1 MTKTAGSYAKRHRL
15 HRKDC
20 PPRPSAHIQ
29 PSWCEGGHRLENP
42 PAFAKGYIY
51 NRWKESG
58 KINAGTVKK
67 T

>member
-1 MTKTAGSYAKRHRL
+1 MTTNDLLNERAV
-15 HRKDC
+15 
-20 PPRPSAHIQ
+20 
-29 PSWCEGGHRLENP
+29 P

-51 NRWKESG
+51 NRWKESD